1 MHGTNKDEVLTRD
14 AGRITPNERWR
25 SQQKTALAKLAR
37 SGRPDQQVEDLAE
50 QMITSHSAVR
60 EAVRDLGAK
69 LEGTRK
75 IRLNLRSSAV
85 GLSFV
90 FFVLFLDRHSLG
102 DVCCGYSLGALTA

>member
-50 QMITSHSAVR
+50 QMITGHSAVR

-69 LEGTRK
+69 LEGTPADRGTV
-75 IRLNLRSSAV
+75 NAV
-85 GLSFV
+85 NAEVG
-90 FFVLFLDRHSLG
+90 
-102 DVCCGYSLGALTA
+102 